1 MGRNKSGRSN
11 RSPARER
18 HVSRR
23 ELQHRLERELR
34 RERQCQRHLSHE
46 GRNSSNEDSDPSF
59 TPPGPGRSRSR
70 SATRAQL
77 HVAASSRVLSRIDTD
92 VAASPRKSG
101 HEGNLSTRKEDR
113 RPGGSVPSAM
123 KRHLNTHRTP
133 SDAVDIDLNI
143 DGSLHGTTFT
153 ESARC
158 ASVDRFSHDSA
169 HTHNDDRALDNTAP
183 NNTPDDGDVLMLH
196 NEDNPED
203 PLDLPST
210 VLAILGDDPT
220 AAKPGSYRLHKAIC
234 TRWEHILTNGVGKE
248 NLLELHARHVIPD
261 NCPLLSPPKIN
272 PEIQLALTPA
282 YITRDHCHQ
291 RSQ

>member
-11 RSPARER
+11 RSPSRER

-23 ELQHRLERELR
+23 ELQRRLERELR

-46 GRNSSNEDSDPSF
+46 GRNSSNGDSDPSF
-59 TPPGPGRSRSR
+59 TPPSRSRSR

-169 HTHNDDRALDNTAP
+169 YTHNDDRALDNTAP
-183 NNTPDDGDVLMLH
+183 NNTPDDGDVLILH
-196 NEDNPED
+196 NEDNLED

-220 AAKPGSYRLHKAIC
+220 AAKPGSYRLHKAVC

-248 NLLELHARHVIPD
+248 NLLELHARHIIPD

-282 YITRDHCHQ
+282 YIARDHCHQ

>member
-1 MGRNKSGRSN
+1 
-11 RSPARER
+11 
-18 HVSRR
+18 
-23 ELQHRLERELR
+23 
-34 RERQCQRHLSHE
+34 
-46 GRNSSNEDSDPSF
+46 
-59 TPPGPGRSRSR
+59 
-70 SATRAQL
+70 
-77 HVAASSRVLSRIDTD
+77 
-92 VAASPRKSG
+92 
-101 HEGNLSTRKEDR
+101 
-113 RPGGSVPSAM
+113 M

-133 SDAVDIDLNI
+133 SDTVDIDLNI

-169 HTHNDDRALDNTAP
+169 YTHNDDRALDNTAP
-183 NNTPDDGDVLMLH
+183 NNTPDDGDVLILH
-196 NEDNPED
+196 NEDNLED

-220 AAKPGSYRLHKAIC
+220 AAKPGSYRLHKAVC